1 VKAVEAEF
9 IQSINHEQ
17 DECCEA
23 HRQSKNVDEGESFLF
38 QEIPDGDGEVVFYH
52 EVKGER

>member
-17 DECCEA
+17 DDCCEA